1 MTKKQRPRNHI
12 IADLSVNYVERLI
25 FLCGYSVE
33 RVEYD
38 YGYDL
43 ILFTYDEKG
52 EIENGQVYL
61 QVKATDSL
69 KLDSDNKTI
78 LFSLKS
84 SDLELW
90 LNEPMPC
97 ILIIYDALSDCAYW
111 LYLQAYFE
119 RLENFDLS
127 KIGETI
133 TAYIPKNNILTQ
145 ENIDKFAKY
154 KNDLLKQ
161 IRGVIKHELY

>member
-1 MTKKQRPRNHI
+1 MMKKQRPRNHI
-12 IADLSVNYVERLI
+12 IADLSINYVERLI

-33 RVEYD
+33 RVKYD

-69 KLDSDNKTI
+69 KFGSDNKTI
-78 LFSLKS
+78 LFCLKS
-84 SDLELW
+84 SDLTLW

-97 ILIIYDALSDCAYW
+97 ILIIYDALADCAYW

-119 RLENFDLS
+119 ALENFELS
-127 KIGETI
+127 KIGDTI
-133 TAYIPKNNILTQ
+133 TVYIPKTNILTQ
-145 ENIDKFAKY
+145 KNIGQFAKY
-154 KNDLLKQ
+154 KNNLLTQ

>member
-69 KLDSDNKTI
+69 KLGSDNKTI

-97 ILIIYDALSDCAYW
+97 ILIIYDALVDCAYW

-119 RLENFDLS
+119 ALENFKLS
-127 KIGETI
+127 KMGETI
-133 TAYIPKNNILTQ
+133 TVYISKNNILTK
-145 ENIDKFAKY
+145 ENVYGFAKY
-154 KNDLLKQ
+154 KNNLLKQ
-161 IRGVIKHELY
+161 IRGVI